1 MTRDLTKI
9 DENQISVRKLN
20 QYIKKVRLNDGDII
34 LLMRDCG
41 VQPDILMDA
50 IGRAGYKDV
59 TLVLVEDME
68 DLSAINEASMTQHG
82 WYHITALKKIVN
94 REQLKQASETDDEE
108 H

>member
-1 MTRDLTKI
+1 MTRDLTKF
-9 DENQISVRKLN
+9 DGNQISIRKLN

-68 DLSAINEASMTQHG
+68 DLSVLDESSMNQHG
-82 WYHITALKKIVN
+82 WYHITVLKRIVN
-94 REQLKQASETDDEE
+94 KEKLKQASEINDEE